1 MLKEY
6 LGLIKVIPLVLVIS
20 GSGYLGHEY
29 SDSKWE
35 KKESDTIATQA
46 KMISV
51 LQEKYRLIEG
61 KTQNEFTN
69 IDNNDQYKILAL
81 QTTIDT
87 NESIIGKLRAEI
99 TSYKQRLPKTTTYTG
114 VDKELAA
121 IATTATIYA
130 ELFGIVNE
138 EARNLAIEATE
149 ARNRGLSCE
158 AKYDAIYQRQF
169 TF

>member
-6 LGLIKVIPLVLVIS
+6 SGLIKVILLVLIIS

-29 SDSKWE
+29 SDNRWE
-35 KKESDTIATQA
+35 KKESDIIATQA
-46 KMISV
+46 KMISD
-51 LQEKYRLIEG
+51 LEQKYREIEG
-61 KTQNEFTN
+61 KTQNEFTK
-69 IDNNDQYKILAL
+69 IDDNDQYKILAL

-87 NESIIGKLRAEI
+87 NESVINKLRAEI
-99 TSYKQRLPKTTTYTG
+99 ASYKQRLSKTTTYTG

-121 IATTATIYA
+121 IATTATVYA

-138 EARNLAIEATE
+138 EARDLAIEATE